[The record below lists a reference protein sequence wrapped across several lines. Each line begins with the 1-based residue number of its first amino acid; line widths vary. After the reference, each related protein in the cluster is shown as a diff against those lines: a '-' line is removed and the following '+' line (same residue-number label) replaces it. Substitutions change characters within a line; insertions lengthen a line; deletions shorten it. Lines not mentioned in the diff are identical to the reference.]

1 LSPYPADSP
10 ARRLA
15 RALLSPRV
23 RRAVRIFAAELPHRV
38 RDFVPDLRERGA
50 SLPLPPA
57 RLRRRVGIDGSR
69 EHFLAIGRGAARDI
83 TGAIEAAGL
92 EPGAFPRWLDFGC
105 GCGRVARHL
114 TTLDG
119 VRISGVDIDEEAIAW
134 CNAHLGHGLFSTTAP
149 APPAPFADAS
159 FDLVYSVSVFT
170 HLDEAAQFAWLA
182 ELRRILRPGGVL
194 VVSTHAPELVYN
206 RPDLTAAQHIDL
218 RDRGFTFATTDG
230 PFNDDSAFHSRAY
243 LERQWTKYFTLVSHR
258 TEGLNGYQDLSV
270 WRRGANAVA
279 FHGTVGK
286 SQKSE

>member
-1 LSPYPADSP
+1 LSPFPADSP

-23 RRAVRIFAAELPHRV
+23 RRAAKILAAELPHRV
-38 RDFVPDLRERGA
+38 RDFVPDLRERGGA
-50 SLPLPPA
+50 LPLPPA

-69 EHFLAIGRGAARDI
+69 GHFLAIGRGAARDI
-83 TGAIEAAGL
+83 AAAVGAAGL
-92 EPGAFPRWLDFGC
+92 APGALARWLDFGC

-114 TTLDG
+114 SALDG

-134 CNAHLGHGLFSTTAP
+134 CSAHLGRGSFSTIAP
-149 APPAPFADAS
+149 TPPTPFADAS

-182 ELRRILRPGGVL
+182 ELCRILRPGGLL
-194 VVSTHAPELVYN
+194 VVSTHAPDLVYN

-218 RDRGFTFATTDG
+218 RDRGFTFATTRG

-243 LERQWTKYFTLVSHR
+243 LEREWTKYFTLVSH
-258 TEGLNGYQDLSV
+258 EPQGLNGYQDLSV
-270 WRRGANAVA
+270 WRKG
-279 FHGTVGK
+279 
-286 SQKSE
+286 